1 MGDLKIHSLENYAKD
16 LSDYVFIETGTGM
29 GEGLGYAKNYPF
41 KRLHSIEYVTE
52 IYNKVNPIL
61 SDYRTF
67 IYNGSSESELPKILS
82 TEYQSKIL
90 FWLDAHFPGAD
101 FHLNDYNFMKDLPE
115 HMPLERELEL
125 IKSIRDISKDIF
137 IIDDLQ
143 LYEQGNFENYN
154 PGFVNI
160 YGKIG
165 KINFENIFSLTH
177 NLFRIYRH
185 QGFLIALPKE

>member
-1 MGDLKIHSLENYAKD
+1 MGDLKIHPLEIYSKD

-29 GEGLGYAKNYPF
+29 GEGLSYAKKYPF
-41 KRLHSIEYVTE
+41 QRLHSIEYVTE

-82 TEYQSKIL
+82 TEYQSKVL

-101 FHLNDYNFMKDLPE
+101 FHLNDYNFMKDHPE
-115 HMPLERELEL
+115 HMPLSKELDL
-125 IKSIRDISKDIF
+125 IKNCKDISKDIF

-143 LYEQGNFENYN
+143 LYEQGNYENYN
-154 PGFVNI
+154 PEFVKI

-165 KINFENIFSLTH
+165 SINFEDIFSSSHTLH
-177 NLFRIYRH
+177 RIYRH
-185 QGFLIALPKE
+185 QGFLIALPRY